1 LLPRIFDLFT
11 QAERSLDRS
20 QGGLGIGLA
29 LVQRL
34 VELHGGRVEVHSSLG
49 HGSEFV
55 VRLPMPTAA
64 PPPTAPKEAAVPNGP
79 SQRVLV
85 VDDNQDAARSLAMLL
100 KATGHDVRTAYDGPT
115 ALEMAA
121 GFHPTAVL
129 LDIGL
134 PGLDGYEV
142 AKRLRLQPLLENM
155 ILIALTGYGNESDHR
170 RSKEAGFDHH
180 LVKPIEFSKV
190 QGILATVAGRT

>member
-1 LLPRIFDLFT
+1 
-11 QAERSLDRS
+11 
-20 QGGLGIGLA
+20 
-29 LVQRL
+29 
-34 VELHGGRVEVHSSLG
+34 
-49 HGSEFV
+49 
-55 VRLPMPTAA
+55 
-64 PPPTAPKEAAVPNGP
+64 
-79 SQRVLV
+79 
-85 VDDNQDAARSLAMLL
+85 
-100 KATGHDVRTAYDGPT
+100 
-115 ALEMAA
+115 MAA

-142 AKRLRLQPLLENM
+142 AKRLRLQPPLENM